1 MKAARKHHHQK
12 KKQRDLHKNSKAR
25 AVRVVETIEGVDQ

>member
-12 KKQRDLHKNSKAR
+12 KKKQRDLHKNSKVR
-25 AVRVVETIEGVDQ
+25 AARVVETVGVDQ